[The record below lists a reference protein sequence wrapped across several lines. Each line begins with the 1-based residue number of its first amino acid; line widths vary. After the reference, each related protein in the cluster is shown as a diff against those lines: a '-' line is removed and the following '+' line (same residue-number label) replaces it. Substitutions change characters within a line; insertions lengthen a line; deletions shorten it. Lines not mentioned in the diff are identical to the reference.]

1 MERKQL
7 KSIALYVL
15 YGLVAAIA
23 FLYLLFPGETVR
35 DYLAARIVENR
46 PGALVSI
53 DAVGPVFPPGVKI
66 DNLTIGFRKNVDA
79 TLHADAVTA
88 RLALGKL
95 FSGRTA
101 IHTRAAAYGGAL
113 TAETVFNRLFY
124 FRGASRTDLKIENVR
139 IEKCTYLQDAL
150 SREITGRLSATGAF
164 QGKPS
169 QWTNGTGKVRFTL
182 RNGIYGLMEPLAGIS
197 SFNFSRIEGE
207 ATLGGGT
214 LTVDRL
220 ELTADNARCSL
231 KGQIVLDQNDFKNSQ
246 LSLNGHVE
254 ARGGLGNRKIPYA
267 LSGPLGNPQLTLQ

>member
-101 IHTRAAAYGGAL
+101 VHTRAAAYGGAL
-113 TAETVFNRLFY
+113 TAETVFNRFFY

-150 SREITGRLSATGAF
+150 NREITGRLSATGAF

-254 ARGGLGNRKIPYA
+254 ARGSLGNRKIPYA